1 MFRQVRA
8 RRGRQDGGVVEIVT
22 KVTRKTS
29 SVTGKVRALV
39 TEGGVVPRRA
49 DIDTVPGRRHSRAR
63 LCENSRGRK
72 CLKRGLQGGR
82 SPAALRLFHKF
93 RFQLHRANAVDFA
106 VDIVVAADEADVF
119 HLGTDFDYR

>member
-1 MFRQVRA
+1 M
-8 RRGRQDGGVVEIVT
+8 VEIVT

-29 SVTGKVRALV
+29 SVTGEVRALA
-39 TEGGVVPRRA
+39 TGGGVVPRHA
-49 DIDTVPGRRHSRAR
+49 NLDTVPSRRYPRAR

-93 RFQLHRANAVDFA
+93 RFQLHRANAIDFA
-106 VDIVVAADEADVF
+106 VDIVVAADDADVF
-119 HLGTDFDYR
+119 HLGSDFDYR

>member
-1 MFRQVRA
+1 M
-8 RRGRQDGGVVEIVT
+8 VEIVT

-29 SVTGKVRALV
+29 SLTGKVRALV
-39 TEGGVVPRRA
+39 TGGGVVPRRA

-63 LCENSRGRK
+63 RCENSRGRK

-82 SPAALRLFHKF
+82 SPAALRLFYKF
-93 RFQLHRANAVDFA
+93 RFQLHRANAIDFA

-119 HLGTDFDYR
+119 HLGSDLDYR